1 MLTKTSAGALSA
13 RILVVGV
20 VLLALSTGLACA
32 AGRITAVNVANKT
45 DCVIITV
52 QGDSPLKYTPIAS
65 KQGSFMGFQFPCSL
79 AAKGRL
85 VGIKGGG
92 IYNVRYSN
100 FSSRPPLTR
109 IVVNTYKGLNYSTD
123 WAPDRRRV
131 EITVLK
137 HGVKTAKASKPQALV
152 PAATPVEQVV
162 PSTVETPQSQ
172 PIEAV
177 TAPKPRRLDRSAY
190 AAIAAKSRIRRMT
203 APVAQI
209 QTKPEVKPEPV
220 AQKPVV
226 AAAPEP
232 APVKVKRTLDRSAYK
247 SIAAKSRAKR
257 APVVVASAALAVGQ
271 EPTVKVLGVVETEKA
286 PVEPVLI
293 AAAGQPGRVIAQPP
307 TAPRV
312 AAAAPTASNVS
323 DGRRVSLNFLGA
335 DINDVLKAI
344 SMQSGQNVVA
354 SKDVTGNITL
364 SLSNVTVDEALDY
377 VAKLSGYTYARADET
392 YLVSSKDSIAKL
404 ANGTDQGYV
413 TETIKLNYMQ
423 PDDVI
428 SFAKPQFPDIQFSKI
443 GIRSGD
449 AKAAKSSIGLK
460 NALLV
465 LTGPDDQV
473 EAAKHTIQMFED
485 NLKVQ
490 SVESIRATYRI
501 KHVDPS
507 ELADTLA
514 QLVPSVGVAF
524 APSEGFR
531 LDGPAG
537 ISVND
542 TGSTVA
548 SGGGQKS
555 SAKHKSSGDVAG
567 KLAGI
572 DGEAADNLSFYE
584 QEVAGR
590 PVALIIV
597 GRESDVQRTLK
608 LAEELDVKSPQ
619 IKIEAKI
626 TSINKSAE
634 KNLGIKWDWSEL
646 GLFEGF
652 TDYVKQTADRDFAP
666 EGENMQNTR
675 KSHSKWYRQPFDI
688 AATLDAL
695 IEDGNGEV
703 LAAPTMVCM
712 EGKPSVF
719 FVGDEVTYIQRIE
732 VTPTGQ
738 NITTDTKQVGVQ
750 LRAIGTTSP
759 DGFITLN
766 LHPEVSV
773 LKLSV
778 DQGVNLPIVTRRFTD
793 HVVRVKDGQTLV
805 IGGLIRSDD
814 IIEMSK
820 VPLLGDLPFLGKLF
834 RHSHTSKAST
844 EVVMFIT
851 ASILKD

>member
-32 AGRITAVNVANKT
+32 AGRITAVNVTNKT
-45 DCVIITV
+45 DRVIITV
-52 QGDSPLKYTPIAS
+52 QGDSPLKYTPIVS
-65 KQGSFMGFQFPCSL
+65 KQGSFIGFQFPCSL

-85 VGIKGGG
+85 VGIRGGG

-123 WAPDRRRV
+123 WSSDRRRV
-131 EITVLK
+131 EIAVLK
-137 HGVKTAKASKPQALV
+137 HGVKIASKPQILV
-152 PAATPVEQVV
+152 PAATPVEQVA
-162 PSTVETPQSQ
+162 PGIVEEPESQ

-177 TAPKPRRLDRSAY
+177 AAPKPRKLDRSAY
-190 AAIAAKSRIRRMT
+190 AAIAAKSRMPRT
-203 APVAQI
+203 TTPVAQI
-209 QTKPEVKPEPV
+209 ENKPEPV
-220 AQKPVV
+220 VEKPVV

-247 SIAAKSRAKR
+247 SIAAKSRATH
-257 APVVVASAALAVGQ
+257 APVVVASAAPAALGH
-271 EPTVKVLGVVETEKA
+271 EPTVRVLGVVETEKA
-286 PVEPVLI
+286 PVEPVLV
-293 AAAGQPGRVIAQPP
+293 ASAEQTGRVIAQPP
-307 TAPRV
+307 AAPRV
-312 AAAAPTASNVS
+312 AVAAPAAGRVS
-323 DGRRVSLNFLGA
+323 DARRVSLNFLGA

-377 VAKLSGYTYARADET
+377 VAKLSGYTYAKADET

-404 ANGTDQGYV
+404 SNGMDQGYV
-413 TETIKLNYMQ
+413 TEPIKLSYAKV
-423 PDDVI
+423 DDVI
-428 SFAKPQFPDIQFSKI
+428 ALAKVQFPDVQVSKI
-443 GIRSGD
+443 S
-449 AKAAKSSIGLK
+449 AETAKSAGASKGVGPK
-460 NALLV
+460 GNLLV
-465 LTGPDDQV
+465 LTGPPDQV
-473 EAAKHTIQMFED
+473 VDAKDLIGKFED
-485 NLKVQ
+485 TFKVQ
-490 SVESIRATYRI
+490 SAESSRATYKVRY
-501 KHVDPS
+501 VSPT
-507 ELADTLA
+507 ELAETLV
-514 QLVPSVGVAF
+514 QLIPGIGVTF
-524 APSEGFR
+524 APSEGFN
-531 LDGPAG
+531 LEAPAA
-537 ISVND
+537 ISVSG
-542 TGSTVA
+542 TGSTVESG
-548 SGGGQKS
+548 SGGTVRATSSRGAGTGTNLLGQM
-555 SAKHKSSGDVAG
+555 GN
-567 KLAGI
+567 
-572 DGEAADNLSFYE
+572 DGEGTPASAVADIETVNRS
-584 QEVAGR
+584 QSI
-590 PVALIIV
+590 IIV
-597 GRESDVQRTLK
+597 GRQAEVDRAVK

-626 TSINKSAE
+626 TSINKNAE

-695 IEDGNGEV
+695 VTDGNGEV

-773 LKLSV
+773 LKLNV
-778 DQGVNLPIVTRRFTD
+778 EQGVNLPIVTRRFTD

-820 VPLLGDLPFLGKLF
+820 VPLLGDLPFFGQLF